1 MSNDYLELSYHS
13 IQCFANDG
21 KLLID
26 ELNELLTIALRDGV
40 IDDDEKRVLNA
51 IFDKLT
57 LEELTPEMQAKIAS
71 IKAKHF

>member
-21 KLLID
+21 RLLID
-26 ELNELLTIALRDGV
+26 ELNELLAIALRDGV

-57 LEELTPEMQAKIAS
+57 SAELTQEMQAKIAS